1 MGSPTGLLLTSHL
14 AFAWLWVHTGFNSES
29 SAVCMCVSEPRWIL
43 VKRPM
48 GRLTSPTMM
57 WWRWKW
63 NLVAHWCLTLCEYM
77 DCSPPGSPIHGIL
90 QARTLEWVAISFS
103 MASSQHRDQTQ
114 VSCIAGR
121 FFTVWSTREAWGCPL
136 LFWPWRSR
144 SAPVWSGRSPWL
156 WEWEISS
163 SFISYLFLYLLSSL
177 SCCLSPTSPPFFFFF
192 FEKLAVA
199 SACKS
204 QPPCHHTWGLEKS
217 EPAQLKSFLSS
228 WQVFSFLLFFSCSYF
243 ILFHSA
249 ELIGNKTE

>member
-43 VKRPM
+43 VKKPM

-177 SCCLSPTSPPFFFFF
+177 SCCLSPTSPPFFFFLF
-192 FEKLAVA
+192 WETCSSFSVQK
-199 SACKS
+199 SATLPSHLGARKIWACA
-204 QPPCHHTWGLEKS
+204 T
-217 EPAQLKSFLSS
+217 
-228 WQVFSFLLFFSCSYF
+228 QVFPFFLTSIFFFIIFLLFLFYSFSFCWA
-243 ILFHSA
+243 HR
-249 ELIGNKTE
+249 K